1 MSDLELLKG
10 DCLELLKD
18 IPSGSIDC
26 VVTDPPYLIEN
37 RGCGIYSQADK
48 QYVKELEDIKDGFST
63 AVLDELCRCMNKIN
77 IYLFCSQRQLIPL
90 LTYFVQGKGCNY
102 NLLTWHKSNPVPACG
117 NKYLT
122 DTEYIL
128 FFREKGVKVYGTFD
142 TKHTFYVTPI
152 NLKDKK
158 RWGHPTIKPLQIVE
172 NLIVNSTLMGG
183 VILDPFM
190 GSGTTGVAALKNGRR
205 FIGMEINEDYFRTAE
220 RRIKERD
227 GKRELEL
234 EFK

>member
-1 MSDLELLKG
+1 MSDLELLNG

-37 RGCGIYSQADK
+37 RGCGIYSQAERP
-48 QYVKELEDIKDGFST
+48 YIKELEDIKDGFST

>member
-37 RGCGIYSQADK
+37 RGCGIYSQAERP
-48 QYVKELEDIKDGFST
+48 YIKELEDIKDGFST

-172 NLIVNSTLMGG
+172 NLIINSTLMGG
-183 VILDPFM
+183 VVLDPFM
-190 GSGTTGVAALKNGRR
+190 GSGTTGVAALNNGRR